1 MRTPTDDTLAVWITH
16 HRCQSLLS
24 VNHLLDQ
31 GVTILTA
38 SRRLAHALR
47 LGYARHAQGK
57 GQVVWQ
63 TPRVLPWST
72 WLRQQHLEARAAH
85 SSKSYALTPAQARV
99 LWDDV
104 VGSSRFAAELL
115 NPSSAARLA
124 ARSWRRLQDYLIP
137 IERLAEFDAPEP
149 MALHAWCEQFTQ
161 RCASLDAV
169 DEARLA
175 HWAYDDELMPA
186 ERLAFAGFDAMP
198 PAMSRLLTRW
208 GDAGLVA
215 DSQLEVHTPA
225 SVAVIAA
232 PDLDEELQL
241 AASWARDRVLDGAV
255 NVGVIV
261 PDLQARRDAVQRV
274 FEDAIAPGQRQTHR
288 AAASLPVVIAA
299 PVPMSS
305 YPLVDAALLVLR
317 MAAGN
322 ASSIDAGRILRSPFL
337 AGSQTEQA
345 RRAIADVRL
354 RDEQRDRWDWFSLER
369 WAGLTNCDQLQLAAR
384 NLNTLLRE
392 FHSSALPSE
401 WAERFHKMWVAIGW
415 PGERSLSSAEHQT
428 LEKFQSALAEF
439 GGLDAV
445 AGRMNLRRATAR
457 LQDLLGDTPFEP
469 ETIAAAVTVIDAATS
484 AGMQFDALWVAGL
497 HADRWPAAV
506 NPDPLIPLELQ
517 RAAGIPESSAPAI
530 LHQATTQL
538 LRWMTSADSL
548 VLSWPHRDGDVEL
561 IRSPLLDR
569 VEATE
574 ASLPPSVRTRSL
586 RRTIFDARPVLD
598 GIVDDRAPSLS
609 LQATRGGARTLELQ
623 SRCPFRAQAELRLR
637 ARPIPRVSIGVEPVD
652 RGAILHRVL
661 EDVWGSLRTQERLL
675 SVDDHALESQVRE
688 SAQRHAA
695 QALLPDTPHRHRLA
709 MLEIDSVVQQIMQ
722 LLRQER
728 LRPPFAVRLAEAA
741 EQYAIGGLSITLRP
755 DRIDDLAA
763 GGELLIDYKLGAAHR
778 PRDWFDAWP
787 GRPRRPQ
794 LPLYALA
801 HADRLRALA
810 YVVLAP
816 GAVEYRGWSDGTDVG
831 AGVVAYPK
839 GMRIDLG
846 DPVDWESL
854 MHHWRFTLTRLAEHY
869 VAGDASVDP
878 LPQECATCHLS
889 TLCRIHER
897 VMNER
902 EGEAGNDD

>member
-1 MRTPTDDTLAVWITH
+1 M
-16 HRCQSLLS
+16 S

-31 GVTILTA
+31 GVTLLTA

-47 LGYARHAQGK
+47 LGYARHAQSK
-57 GQVVWQ
+57 GQTVWQ

-85 SSKSYALTPAQARV
+85 SSQSYALTPAQARV
-99 LWDDV
+99 LWDSV
-104 VGSSRFAAELL
+104 VESSRFAAELL
-115 NPSSAARLA
+115 NPSNAARLA
-124 ARSWRRLQDYLIP
+124 ARSWRRMQDYLIP
-137 IERLAEFDAPEP
+137 IERLTGYDAPEP
-149 MALHAWCEQFTQ
+149 MALHTWCEQFRQ
-161 RCASLDAV
+161 RCASLDAI

-175 HWAYDDELMPA
+175 HWAHEADFMPG
-186 ERLAFAGFDAMP
+186 ERLAFAGFDTMP

-208 GDAGLVA
+208 SDAGLIADAQPTARSPSSVTLVA
-215 DSQLEVHTPA
+215 
-225 SVAVIAA
+225 AA
-232 PDLDEELQL
+232 DLGEELHL
-241 AASWARDRVLDGAV
+241 AASWARDRVLAGAV
-255 NVGVIV
+255 DVGVIV
-261 PDLQARRDAVQRV
+261 PDLQARRDEVQRV
-274 FEDAIAPGQRQTHR
+274 FEDTIAPGLRRTNGAS
-288 AAASLPVVIAA
+288 AALPVAIAA
-299 PVPMSS
+299 PAPMAS

-322 ASSIDAGRILRSPFL
+322 ASSVDAGRILRSPFL

-354 RDEQRDRWDWFSLER
+354 RAEQRDRWDWFSLER
-369 WAGLTNCDQLQLAAR
+369 WAGLTGCDHLQLAAR
-384 NLNTLLRE
+384 NLNAILRE
-392 FHSSALPSE
+392 LHGSALPSE
-401 WAERFHKMWVAIGW
+401 WAERFHKAWVAIGW

-428 LEKFQSALAEF
+428 LEKFQSVLAEF

-445 AGRMNLRRATAR
+445 AGRMNLRRASAR
-457 LQDLLGDTPFEP
+457 LQDLLSDTPFEP

-484 AGMQFDALWVAGL
+484 AGMQFDALWVTGL
-497 HADRWPAAV
+497 HADRWPATV
-506 NPDPLIPLELQ
+506 NPDPLIPLEQQ
-517 RAAGIPESSAPAI
+517 RAADIPEASATAV
-530 LHQATTQL
+530 LQQATTQL
-538 LRWMTSADSL
+538 QRWMSSADSL
-548 VLSWPHRDGDVEL
+548 VLSWPRRDSDVEL

-569 VEATE
+569 VTASQP
-574 ASLPPSVRTRSL
+574 SLPPSIRTRSL
-586 RRTIFDARPVLD
+586 RRTIFDARPALD
-598 GIVDDRAPSLS
+598 EIVDDRAPPLS

-637 ARPIPRVSIGVEPVD
+637 AQPIPRVSIGIEPVD

-675 SVDDHALESQVRE
+675 EVDDDTLESQVRE
-688 SAQRHAA
+688 CAQRHAA

-709 MLEIDSVVQQIMQ
+709 MLEIDSVVRQIME

-755 DRIDDLAA
+755 DRIDDLAS
-763 GGELLIDYKLGAAHR
+763 GGELLIDYKLGATHR
-778 PRDWFDAWP
+778 QRDWFDAWP

-831 AGVVAYPK
+831 AGVVAYPR

-846 DPVDWESL
+846 DPTDWDSL
-854 MHHWRFTLTRLAEHY
+854 LHHWRFTLTRLAEHY

-889 TLCRIHER
+889 TLCRIHELA
-897 VMNER
+897 MIER